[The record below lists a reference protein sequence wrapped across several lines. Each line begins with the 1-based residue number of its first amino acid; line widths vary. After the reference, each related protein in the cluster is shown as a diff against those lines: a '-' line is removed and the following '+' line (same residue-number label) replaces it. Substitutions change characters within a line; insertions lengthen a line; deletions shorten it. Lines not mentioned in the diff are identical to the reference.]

1 MDHLG
6 ERLSALVDGELGEA
20 ERDRALIHLASC
32 ESCRFEAE
40 MMRRL
45 KRRLHGLDEPAPST
59 DFMGR
64 LSALNGPPP
73 AEPPAGP
80 PLGGTTPGGG
90 PGVLSR
96 PLGSRAPLGADP
108 LPSPASGALGA
119 TTGPAPAPS
128 ASSALRELRRR
139 RGAEPLSVLRP
150 GWPGARFAVAGVS
163 VVALTLGTAFV
174 AGGDEQPAPVV
185 RPALEDFAV
194 EHAVTARQGAL
205 PGATAPAPA
214 STPAGVDAVV
224 RAPVSGP
231 APDAPGPDAPRPR

>member
-6 ERLSALVDGELGEA
+6 ERLSALVDGELGDA

-45 KRRLHGLDEPAPST
+45 KRRLHHLDEPAPSN

-64 LSALNGPPP
+64 LSALSGPPS

-80 PLGGTTPGGG
+80 PPGGG

-96 PLGSRAPLGADP
+96 PRGSRSPFGTDPFGPPAPGSLGGLAAE
-108 LPSPASGALGA
+108 S
-119 TTGPAPAPS
+119 APAPTS
-128 ASSALRELRRR
+128 TPAARALRRR
-139 RGAEPLSVLRP
+139 RGPEPLSVLRP
-150 GWPGARFAVAGVS
+150 GWPGARYAVAGAS

-174 AGGDEQPAPVV
+174 AGGDAQPAPVV
-185 RPALEDFAV
+185 RPALEDYAV
-194 EHAVTARQGAL
+194 EHAVTARQGAF
-205 PGATAPAPA
+205 PTAPPPSSA
-214 STPAGVDAVV
+214 SASVETVIRTGAI
-224 RAPVSGP
+224 
-231 APDAPGPDAPRPR
+231 DAPRPR